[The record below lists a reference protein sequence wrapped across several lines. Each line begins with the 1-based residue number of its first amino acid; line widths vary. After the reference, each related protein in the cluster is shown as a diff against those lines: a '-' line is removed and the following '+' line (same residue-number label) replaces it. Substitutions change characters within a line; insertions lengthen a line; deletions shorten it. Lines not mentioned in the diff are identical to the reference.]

1 MQAVLAGGEEGEV
14 DFSELHIDP
23 KYPNID
29 GITRVIST
37 LLIENEL
44 YIQFNE
50 KWKQGRTKLII
61 LWISVFIYSFLLNF
75 NVWESYD
82 KLTNQE
88 INIFLQLLR
97 ALLTSIIGL
106 ELIFLFYMFLIFI
119 FIGKEEVK
127 LKRLKRV
134 KNEK

>member
-1 MQAVLAGGEEGEV
+1 MLM
-14 DFSELHIDP
+14 DLLNELL
-23 KYPNID
+23 K
-29 GITRVIST
+29 ITILILVGVIPSIAIY
-37 LLIENEL
+37 LMIYKNEL

>member
-1 MQAVLAGGEEGEV
+1 MLM
-14 DFSELHIDP
+14 DLLNELL
-23 KYPNID
+23 K
-29 GITRVIST
+29 ITILILVGVIPSIAIY
-37 LLIENEL
+37 LMIYKNEL

-106 ELIFLFYMFLIFI
+106 GLIFLFYMFLIFI

>member
-1 MQAVLAGGEEGEV
+1 MLM
-14 DFSELHIDP
+14 DLLNELL
-23 KYPNID
+23 K
-29 GITRVIST
+29 ITILILVGVIPSIAIY
-37 LLIENEL
+37 LMIYKNEL

-97 ALLTSIIGL
+97 ALLTTITCL
-106 ELIFLFYMFLIFI
+106 EIVLMFYLMLIVI
-119 FIGKEEVK
+119 FIGREEVK
-127 LKRLKRV
+127 LGRLKRLK
-134 KNEK
+134 NEK

>member
-1 MQAVLAGGEEGEV
+1 MLM
-14 DFSELHIDP
+14 DLLNELL
-23 KYPNID
+23 K
-29 GITRVIST
+29 ITILILVGVIPSIAIY
-37 LLIENEL
+37 LMIYKNEL

-97 ALLTSIIGL
+97 ALLTTIMHL
-106 ELIFLFYMFLIFI
+106 EIVLMFYLFLIVI
-119 FIGKEEVK
+119 FIGREEVK
-127 LKRLKRV
+127 LGRLKRLK
-134 KNEK
+134 NEK

>member
-1 MQAVLAGGEEGEV
+1 MDLLN
-14 DFSELHIDP
+14 ELL
-23 KYPNID
+23 K
-29 GITRVIST
+29 ITILILVTMIPSIVIY
-37 LLIENEL
+37 LMIYKNEL
-44 YIQFNE
+44 YIKFNE

-106 ELIFLFYMFLIFI
+106 ELIFLFYMLLIFV

>member
-1 MQAVLAGGEEGEV
+1 MDLLN
-14 DFSELHIDP
+14 ELL
-23 KYPNID
+23 K
-29 GITRVIST
+29 ITILILVTMIPSIVIY
-37 LLIENEL
+37 LMIYKNEL
-44 YIQFNE
+44 YIKFNE

-106 ELIFLFYMFLIFI
+106 ELIFLFYMLLIFV

-127 LKRLKRV
+127 LKRVKRV
-134 KNEK
+134 KYEK